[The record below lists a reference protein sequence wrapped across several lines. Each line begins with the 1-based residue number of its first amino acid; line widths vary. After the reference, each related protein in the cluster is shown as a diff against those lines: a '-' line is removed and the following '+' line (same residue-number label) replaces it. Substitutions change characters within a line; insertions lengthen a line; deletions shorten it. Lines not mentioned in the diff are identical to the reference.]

1 MNHYRHTVHYYETD
15 KMSITHHSNYIRWME
30 EARVY
35 YLSQIGCGYDKMEDE
50 GIVSPVVSVSCSYKR
65 STTFADEIEIRVRIK
80 EFKGIKLIVEYE
92 MINLKDNSLVCTAQ
106 SEHCFLNSENKP
118 VNLKKLNPQYYER
131 LTANIT

>member
-92 MINLKDNSLVCTAQ
+92 MIDLKDNSLVCTAQ

-118 VNLKKLNPQYYER
+118 DNLKKLKPEYYER

>member
-92 MINLKDNSLVCTAQ
+92 MIDLKDNSLVCTAQ

>member
-35 YLSQIGCGYDKMEDE
+35 YLSQIGCGYDKMEEE
-50 GIVSPVVSVSCSYKR
+50 GIVSPVVSVSCSYRK

-92 MINLKDNSLVCTAQ
+92 MINLKNDSVVCTAQ

-118 VNLKKLNPQYYER
+118 VNLKKLKPEYYER